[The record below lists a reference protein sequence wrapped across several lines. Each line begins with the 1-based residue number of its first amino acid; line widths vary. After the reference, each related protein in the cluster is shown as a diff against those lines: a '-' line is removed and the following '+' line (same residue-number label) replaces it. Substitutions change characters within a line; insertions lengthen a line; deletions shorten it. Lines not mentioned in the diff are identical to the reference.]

1 MKYCLDCD
9 WHRNAADELSQR
21 ERSQAAIDHHVET
34 GHAIDS
40 TESIVRP
47 MTPDLPGEVFV
58 RDLVPSSD

>member
-9 WHRNAADELSQR
+9 WHLNAASEPSQR
-21 ERSQAAIDHHVET
+21 DRSRAAIEHHVET

-40 TESIVRP
+40 SESVVRP
-47 MTPDLPGEVFV
+47 TIPDVTGEIFV